1 MTNREAQIYLNMSRR
16 NIDRIR
22 ELSTMSG
29 VSYCCMG
36 KLEQRQAELEYALGN
51 VSSRT
56 SRGNL
61 GNPILIAAGLVAG
74 VTVISGLIGSIWWHY
89 RDTEVEL
96 KNAEANLIAAQCKQK
111 LVDEGKDPSL
121 FCPLPATTEKMSS
134 VDKIVDVIK
143 LAVIIGGIGLAFGI
157 FKGFGKKI

>member
-1 MTNREAQIYLNMSRR
+1 MTNREAQIYLQQSRR

-22 ELSTMSG
+22 ELSIMSG

-61 GNPILIAAGLVAG
+61 GIPFLIPAVIIG
-74 VTVISGLIGSIWWHY
+74 VSAISTLIGSIWWHY

-96 KNAEANLIAAQCKQK
+96 KNAESNLISAQCKAK
-111 LVDEGKDPSL
+111 MVDEGKDPSL
-121 FCPLPATTEKMSS
+121 FCPPTTPVEKMSS
-134 VDKIVDVIK
+134 VDKVVDVIK

-157 FKGFGKKI
+157 FKDFRKKT

>member
-1 MTNREAQIYLNMSRR
+1 MNTRQAQQYLNMSRR

-22 ELSTMSG
+22 ELSMYG
-29 VSYCCMG
+29 IGYCCMG
-36 KLEQRQAELEYALGN
+36 RLEQKQAELEYALGN
-51 VSSRT
+51 VSRT

-61 GNPILIAAGLVAG
+61 GIPFLIPAVIVG
-74 VTVISGLIGSIWWHY
+74 VTAISGLVSSIWWHY

-111 LVDEGKDPSL
+111 MVDEGKDPSL
-121 FCPLPATTEKMSS
+121 FCPLPTPAEKMSS

-143 LAVIIGGIGLAFGI
+143 LAVIIGGVGLAFGI
-157 FKGFGKKI
+157 FKGFGKKT